1 MSKSADTPITATP
14 NKSAT
19 PQVPEPEMLTRNDLP
34 ATTTEKRWNIVGVQ
48 PQRGE
53 PMTGVDSREMRVP
66 MYDTEHSRTIRAHEM
81 VHAKVSPTTKQ
92 FEKWV
97 KRGYATAG
105 MMVRVEELRVNLL
118 AQQAGFDTMTHLS
131 DGSEYLAGQRTA
143 EAGDFRSAVAD
154 VVAFRACAGYALYME
169 GIASKKPDWVEYLD
183 GLAGTAETYF
193 RNLLEN
199 SHATPKLS
207 DTHTRLNLSGF
218 GYVESVAKWLEEM
231 VGALTD
237 NPTGEPQPQPP
248 SKEGESKEGS
258 GEGEGEDE
266 PKGFADA
273 TERKAKETKGWG
285 VRGTI
290 PKRGRKEMWEEL
302 KVSTPALERNVM
314 GAIGRKRVAT
324 NMGRS
329 PRRMGRLLTDPDKRI
344 FDRTV
349 KGAGGVVL
357 IDTSG
362 SMSLEHDEV
371 MEMVLSAPSA
381 LVAQYSGGRS
391 SRPNLYVVANKGKCV
406 TKLPDPNGGNGI
418 DAPAIRWA
426 ISKRQ
431 RSTSPVIWVTDG
443 GVTGKGDAWCE
454 DLVMECIALIKQ
466 YGIYTAETP
475 EQAIAMLKGMA
486 KGEKV
491 RSTVPRHLAN
501 VYEAQTGHALTYR

>member
-19 PQVPEPEMLTRNDLP
+19 PQVPEPEMLTRNDLT
-34 ATTTEKRWNIVGVQ
+34 ATTTDKRWKIVGVQ

-81 VHAKVSPTTKQ
+81 VHAKVSPTGKQ
-92 FEKWV
+92 FDKWV
-97 KRGYATAG
+97 ARGYATAG

-118 AQQAGFDTMTHLS
+118 AQQAGFDTITHLS

-143 EAGDFRSAVAD
+143 EGGDFRSAVAD
-154 VVAFRACAGYALYME
+154 AIAFRACAGYAPYLN
-169 GIASKKPDWVEYLD
+169 GIASKKPEWIEYLNS
-183 GLAGTAETYF
+183 LAETAETYF
-193 RNLLEN
+193 RNLLANEYA
-199 SHATPKLS
+199 SPKLQ

-237 NPTGEPQPQPP
+237 NPTGEPQPQPKG
-248 SKEGESKEGS
+248 KE
-258 GEGEGEDE
+258 GEGEGEKEKD
-266 PKGFADA
+266 GFAEA
-273 TERKAKETKGWG
+273 SERKVSETEGWNA
-285 VRGTI
+285 RGKI
-290 PKRGRKEMWEEL
+290 PKKGRDAMWEEL

-324 NMGRS
+324 NVGRS
-329 PRRMGRLLTDPDKRI
+329 PRRMSRLLTDPERRI

-357 IDTSG
+357 MDTSG
-362 SMSLEHDEV
+362 SMSLSHDEV

-381 LVAQYSGGRS
+381 LVAQYSGGS
-391 SRPNLYVVANKGKCV
+391 NHKPNLYVVANKGKCV
-406 TKLPDPNGGNGI
+406 RELPSPNGGNGV

-431 RSTSPVIWVTDG
+431 RSNSPLIWITDG
-443 GVTGKGDAWCE
+443 GVTGKGDAWGE
-454 DLVMECIALIKQ
+454 DLVMECIALVKQ
-466 YGIYTAETP
+466 HGIYTAETP

-491 RSTVPRHLAN
+491 RSTVPNHLAS
-501 VYEAQTGHALTYR
+501 VYESQTGHTLTYR

>member
-19 PQVPEPEMLTRNDLP
+19 PQVPEPEMLTRNDLT
-34 ATTTEKRWNIVGVQ
+34 ATTTDKRWNIVGVQ

-53 PMTGVDSREMRVP
+53 PMTGVDAREMRVP

-92 FEKWV
+92 FDKWV

-118 AQQAGFDTMTHLS
+118 AQQAGFDTITHLS

-143 EAGDFRSAVAD
+143 EGGDFRSAVAD
-154 VVAFRACAGYALYME
+154 AIAFRACAGYAPYIE
-169 GIASKKPDWVEYLD
+169 GVASKKPDWVEYLNS
-183 GLAGTAETYF
+183 LAETAETYF

-199 SHATPKLS
+199 EYATPKLQ

-237 NPTGEPQPQPP
+237 NPTGEPQPQPKGKGKGKP
-248 SKEGESKEGS
+248 EDGESD
-258 GEGEGEDE
+258 GEAD
-266 PKGFADA
+266 PKGFAEA
-273 TERKAKETKGWG
+273 GERKLAETKGWNA
-285 VRGTI
+285 RGKI
-290 PKRGRKEMWEEL
+290 PKKGREAMWEEL

-324 NMGRS
+324 NVGRS
-329 PRRMGRLLTDPDKRI
+329 PRRMSRLLTDPDKRI

-357 IDTSG
+357 MDTSG
-362 SMSLEHDEV
+362 SMSLSHDEV

-381 LVAQYSGGRS
+381 LVAQYSGGRTN
-391 SRPNLYVVANKGKCV
+391 RPNLYVVANKGKCV
-406 TKLPDPNGGNGI
+406 RELPSPNGGNGC

-426 ISKRQ
+426 VSKRQ
-431 RSTSPVIWVTDG
+431 RSNSPLIWITDG
-443 GVTGKGDAWCE
+443 GVTGKGDAWYE

-475 EQAIAMLKGMA
+475 EQAIAMLKAMS

-491 RSTVPRHLAN
+491 RSTVPRHLAS
-501 VYEAQTGHALTYR
+501 VYEEQTGHTLTYR